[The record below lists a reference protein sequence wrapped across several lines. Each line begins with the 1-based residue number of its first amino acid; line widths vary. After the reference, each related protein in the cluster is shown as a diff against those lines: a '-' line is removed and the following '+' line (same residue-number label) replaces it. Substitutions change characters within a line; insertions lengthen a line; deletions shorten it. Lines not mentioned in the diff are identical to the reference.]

1 LMASA
6 RFCVSTSLV
15 PTPRPKKV
23 SATEG
28 QAAATPG
35 AGACEG
41 AAATGCGHESCVG
54 REKG

>member
-1 LMASA
+1 MASA

-41 AAATGCGHESCVG
+41 AAATGCGPESCVG